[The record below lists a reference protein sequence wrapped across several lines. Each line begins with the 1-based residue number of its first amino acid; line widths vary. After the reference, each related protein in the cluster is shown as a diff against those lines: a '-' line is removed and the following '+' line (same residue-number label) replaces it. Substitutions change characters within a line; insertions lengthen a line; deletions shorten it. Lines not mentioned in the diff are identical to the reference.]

1 MKKKQMSK
9 AEFSKI
15 AERQWVPV
23 LLISDGRPEWMKNIP
38 EDKTEFILAS
48 GTFIDP
54 RLVEMNGLSFN
65 EAVGGIDVYRYDE
78 NDVAKGYPYN
88 KDHYILVLDTANDN
102 ALLVHG
108 PLKEKD
114 GHWIEKLPDLPDD
127 IVVIETA
134 ED

>member
-23 LLISDGRPEWMKNIP
+23 MLIGDGRPDWMKNIP
-38 EDKTEFILAS
+38 DDKIEFVLAS

-65 EAVGGIDVYRYDE
+65 QAVGGIDVYRYDE

-88 KDHYILVLDTANDN
+88 KDHYILVLDIANDN

-108 PLKEKD
+108 PLKEKN
-114 GHWIEKLPDLPDD
+114 GHWIEELPDLPDD
-127 IVVIETA
+127 IVVIEITK
-134 ED
+134 E

>member
-23 LLISDGRPEWMKNIP
+23 MLIGDGRPEWMRNIP
-38 EDKTEFILAS
+38 EERTEFILAS

-54 RLVEMNGLSFN
+54 RLIELNGLTLAQ
-65 EAVGGIDVYRYDE
+65 AVGGIDVYRYDE
-78 NDVAKGYPYN
+78 KDVSKGYPYN
-88 KDHYILVLDTANDN
+88 KDHYILVLDPTNNN

-108 PLKEKD
+108 PVKD
-114 GHWIEKLPDLPDD
+114 KNGHWIEKLPNLPDD
-127 IVVIETA
+127 ITIIESTK
-134 ED
+134 D